1 MANRQLI
8 VAAAFFAA
16 TSACLGCGGAL
27 KCGSGCATGSP
38 YAFMKYDCACETCGP
53 SGCGGCTSCGDVC
66 TCGKQVGCGD
76 HCSCG
81 GAGCAACGGCT
92 LYRTESCKCGPLP
105 CLRWI
110 GAWLDCAGCGECYW
124 NEWYN
129 DPPACAEPCDCYG
142 NWAGPGHPGY
152 FRAPY
157 RSHHGWVADKSAA
170 ASESGQ
176 LADGEPSLDELDAAA
191 ASAEVPKE
199 SAATQTTP
207 AVYDDRV
214 LTDEL
219 Q

>member
-1 MANRQLI
+1 MNNRPLF
-8 VAAAFFAA
+8 AAAALLVA
-16 TSACLGCGGAL
+16 VSTCIGCGGAL
-27 KCGSGCATGSP
+27 KCGNGCATGSP

-53 SGCGGCTSCGDVC
+53 GGCSKCGDAG

-76 HCSCG
+76 VCQCG
-81 GAGCAACGGCT
+81 GAGCDSCGGCT

-129 DPPACAEPCDCYG
+129 DPPDCAEPCDCYG

-152 FRAPY
+152 YRAPY
-157 RSHHGWVADKSAA
+157 RRHHGLAA
-170 ASESGQ
+170 NGSTAPSESGQ
-176 LADGEPSLDELDAAA
+176 LADEPSSLEALDAAA
-191 ASAEVPKE
+191 ASANVTGD
-199 SAATQTTP
+199 AAAVQAAP
-207 AVYDDRV
+207 AVYDDNV
-214 LTDEL
+214 LNEQL